1 AYNKYNTDIDEDS
14 MTSEDKQTKK
24 NISSLNKD
32 ITSAFDKIE
41 TGYQEKDKKKIE
53 KGQQKLSTIQ
63 TDAN

>member
-1 AYNKYNTDIDEDS
+1 MKINKL
-14 MTSEDKQTKK
+14 K

-53 KGQQKLSTIQ
+53 KGQQNYRLYKQMQIRIR
-63 TDAN
+63 